1 MSVLRLRGRAGFFT
15 QFFTPTHSLN
25 TATSCF
31 GARGM
36 SYSAKPLA
44 GSSSVEAETPIA
56 WVATGHEL
64 LGMRCARQFG
74 KRCALG
80 TITKW
85 VDADEAEGDP
95 ALFHV
100 EHNDTNK

>member
-1 MSVLRLRGRAGFFT
+1 MI
-15 QFFTPTHSLN
+15 P
-25 TATSCF
+25 

-100 EHNDTNK
+100 EHNDGDEVRPH